1 MPVRI
6 SKNDNIDVDSFDTE
20 IILMN
25 LVSRQVVVMNE
36 AAGVLWSALDSIDQ
50 QDDLLDLLVESMPS
64 VERGACSNSLSQL
77 IGALTEGGFVTVSQ
91 DSRDLPDRG

>member
-6 SKNDNIDVDSFDTE
+6 SKNDNIDVDSFDNE

-25 LVSRQVVVMNE
+25 LISRQVLVMNE

-50 QDDLLDLLVESMPS
+50 HDDLLDLLVESMPS
-64 VERGACSNSLSQL
+64 VEREACSDSLTQL
-77 IGALTEGGFVTVSQ
+77 IGALAEGGFVTVSQ
-91 DSRDLPDRG
+91 DPRDLPDRG